1 MLLLKVITGRQAGLE
16 TVARRFPFAIG
27 RAQNA
32 SLRLDDDGVWDEHL
46 HLEVRLDE
54 GAVMFASR
62 EAFTSVNG
70 YPVTEA
76 VLRNGD
82 LLEVGSVRIQFGLS
96 PTRQYSLKFREAFTW
111 FLLGLLGLAQVG
123 LIYWLISCKR

>member
-1 MLLLKVITGRQAGLE
+1 MLLLKVISGKQAGTE
-16 TVARRFPFAIG
+16 TVARRFPFLIG
-27 RAQNA
+27 RSPKAA
-32 SLRLDDDGVWDEHL
+32 LRLDDDGVWDDHL

-62 EAFTSVNG
+62 DAFTAVNG

-82 LLEVGSVRIQFGLS
+82 IIELGAARIQFGLS
-96 PTRQYSLKFREAFTW
+96 PTRQSSLKLRESLTW
-111 FLLGLLGLAQVG
+111 FLLGSLGFGQVA
-123 LIYWLISCKR
+123 LIYWLIS